1 MLFSPSSRSRLQLRL
16 SERRLLIMAGDVLC
30 VTTAIFIALFTWSEV
45 ADRVFDVEFVVR
57 QIYWFVVLPLLW
69 LLLASSND
77 FYDLNVASKSSLSL
91 QKLLIITLQLLVLY
105 LLVFFFSPRD
115 ALPRLFVI
123 YYGVASFLL
132 IALWR
137 LLNPALIGWAAEP
150 RRILVIGTDEAA
162 QLILEMIREYGS
174 DTYETCGV
182 ISLDDSIEEG
192 KTVAGVPIVGT
203 GDDVFNLVLS
213 DEISELI
220 ITDMPDV
227 TDGIFRGVMD
237 AYERGVTLTP
247 MPILY
252 ERITG
257 RVPVRHVKNNYA
269 LVLPLAGQSYLNF
282 YSTAQRMVDL
292 LLGALGFVVFLL
304 TLPLIA
310 LVIRLDSAGGI
321 FYTQMRTGLNGK
333 PFRMVKY
340 RTMVQDA
347 EKATGAVFSRKGDPR
362 ITRVGNFMRKTR
374 LDELPQMLNVL
385 RGEMSVVG
393 PRPERPQHIRR
404 LTEKIPFYRTRLVVR
419 PGLTGWA
426 QVQYAYGSDDE
437 DALAKLEYDLY
448 YIRNRSL
455 VLDFN
460 IMIRTVGKV
469 LKMSG
474 V

>member
-1 MLFSPSSRSRLQLRL
+1 MI
-16 SERRLLIMAGDVLC
+16 RRLLLTLTL
-30 VTTAIFIALFTWSEV
+30 VTV
-45 ADRVFDVEFVVR
+45 
-57 QIYWFVVLPLLW
+57 
-69 LLLASSND
+69 
-77 FYDLNVASKSSLSL
+77 SLSVTA
-91 QKLLIITLQLLVLY
+91 QEPGDGVLIIESNRAITATLHPY
-105 LLVFFFSPRD
+105 
-115 ALPRLFVI
+115 
-123 YYGVASFLL
+123 
-132 IALWR
+132 
-137 LLNPALIGWAAEP
+137 
-150 RRILVIGTDEAA
+150 A
-162 QLILEMIREYGS
+162 Q
-174 DTYETCGV
+174 DC
-182 ISLDDSIEEG
+182 
-192 KTVAGVPIVGT
+192 
-203 GDDVFNLVLS
+203 LS
-213 DEISELI
+213 ADC
-220 ITDMPDV
+220 
-227 TDGIFRGVMD
+227 
-237 AYERGVTLTP
+237 
-247 MPILY
+247 
-252 ERITG
+252 
-257 RVPVRHVKNNYA
+257 
-269 LVLPLAGQSYLNF
+269 
-282 YSTAQRMVDL
+282 QRMVDL

-374 LDELPQMLNVL
+374 LDELPQVLNVL

-455 VLDFN
+455 ALDFN